1 MMQISSM
8 PDSMA
13 SSPMIWMTGLVS
25 PSRSTSGNIS
35 FWTAVEAGYCRVPRP
50 AAVMTALRT
59 LAMLEEYVMARQQAT
74 QPGDGVAPP
83 QLDYG
88 RERSPWWRRRWRV
101 LVLLAMLSCAI
112 GVGLFFRR
120 EIEIRAVEMYWA
132 RRCATF
138 AAAPDTP

>member
-35 FWTAVEAGYCRVPRP
+35 FWTAVEAGYCRVPLP

-59 LAMLEEYVMARQQAT
+59 FAT
-74 QPGDGVAPP
+74 S
-83 QLDYG
+83 QLLWFGRGFGCGTGHVGAAVTGFRTG
-88 RERSPWWRRRWRV
+88 RENSPAARRRQP
-101 LVLLAMLSCAI
+101 ADT
-112 GVGLFFRR
+112 G
-120 EIEIRAVEMYWA
+120 RATGRPGPA
-132 RRCATF
+132 RG
-138 AAAPDTP
+138 